1 MAKFT
6 KDSQPEGRGRPKGSK
21 AKRVKLS
28 DTLTAEAVKQLQVA
42 VFNGEAWAIESVLKR
57 VSPTLKPVTLE
68 SSLDGEFLKLKMK
81 EISEFEERLKLLE
94 ARNEKH

>member
-21 AKRVKLS
+21 GKRVKLS
-28 DTLTAEAVKQLQVA
+28 DSLTAEAVKQLETA
-42 VFNGEAWAIESVLKR
+42 VLNGESWAIESVLKR

-68 SSLDGEFLKLKMK
+68 TSLDGEFLKLKMK
-81 EISEFEERLKLLE
+81 EISEFEQRIQELERRYE
-94 ARNEKH
+94 D